1 MNIFVIILLI
11 LFSYIILCNI
21 FNSLTFRENMM
32 NQDTISEN
40 IGENKGKINKL
51 NDDFTKTLQRSKTLY
66 DKLNAAKNQ
75 SSLNEDA
82 KSHPSIQSLNLK
94 PKKID
99 NTCEDFQVMNE
110 SIYNNLNKKH
120 INNKIKLSTIDS
132 IITQINQQI
141 TKIKN
146 KL

>member
-51 NDDFTKTLQRSKTLY
+51 DDDFTKTLQRSKTLY

>member
-82 KSHPSIQSLNLK
+82 KSHPSIQNLNLK